1 MILKLILL
9 LFLNLSVGLEL
20 GLFLYL
26 IGQKVSVKQFILLLL
41 LQPVFNFVCNLT
53 NWTILPY
60 VSEEIFYIS
69 LSFLLLRKSS
79 LSSELKL
86 FQGLLFLSVTNLSF
100 RMITFFIYPLLN
112 ISNEFLKKDI
122 VFANLSV
129 VIPTLL
135 SFLLIRL
142 FKQSFKFLQK
152 HQLNIVTQRIIQ
164 IANVMIFLYFLIQ
177 QYLVYFEDIN
187 HSSTL
192 ELRKL
197 IVIIYIILFLLML
210 IFLDRTTRDMMQK
223 ELDFQKDIQLKNLSA
238 YNHKIEELY
247 QTVRSFRHDYR
258 NLLTTLKLGIDQ
270 DNMTMVRE
278 TYTTVLE
285 RSDEKLETEPFD
297 LARLINLQD
306 NTLKSL
312 LSAKFLQAEAQQ
324 IDVSLEIPDPI
335 TLEGM
340 GILDFITIVSI
351 LIDNAMEAT
360 VNAKRPQMMIAY
372 VRHDRFQRFIL
383 KNSTKEESI
392 PIASI
397 FRKDVSSKGADRGIG
412 LANVQEILDHY
423 PDVSLNTSSDNF
435 EFVQDL
441 IIRI

>member
-1 MILKLILL
+1 M
-9 LFLNLSVGLEL
+9 
-20 GLFLYL
+20 
-26 IGQKVSVKQFILLLL
+26 
-41 LQPVFNFVCNLT
+41 
-53 NWTILPY
+53 
-60 VSEEIFYIS
+60 
-69 LSFLLLRKSS
+69 
-79 LSSELKL
+79 
-86 FQGLLFLSVTNLSF
+86 
-100 RMITFFIYPLLN
+100 
-112 ISNEFLKKDI
+112 
-122 VFANLSV
+122 
-129 VIPTLL
+129 
-135 SFLLIRL
+135 
-142 FKQSFKFLQK
+142 
-152 HQLNIVTQRIIQ
+152 
-164 IANVMIFLYFLIQ
+164 
-177 QYLVYFEDIN
+177 
-187 HSSTL
+187 
-192 ELRKL
+192 
-197 IVIIYIILFLLML
+197 
-210 IFLDRTTRDMMQK
+210 
-223 ELDFQKDIQLKNLSA
+223 
-238 YNHKIEELY
+238 
-247 QTVRSFRHDYR
+247 
-258 NLLTTLKLGIDQ
+258 
-270 DNMTMVRE
+270 
-278 TYTTVLE
+278 
-285 RSDEKLETEPFD
+285 
-297 LARLINLQD
+297 
-306 NTLKSL
+306 KSL

>member
-306 NTLKSL
+306 NT
-312 LSAKFLQAEAQQ
+312 
-324 IDVSLEIPDPI
+324 DVS
-335 TLEGM
+335 
-340 GILDFITIVSI
+340 
-351 LIDNAMEAT
+351 
-360 VNAKRPQMMIAY
+360 MI
-372 VRHDRFQRFIL
+372 
-383 KNSTKEESI
+383 S
-392 PIASI
+392 
-397 FRKDVSSKGADRGIG
+397 
-412 LANVQEILDHY
+412 
-423 PDVSLNTSSDNF
+423 
-435 EFVQDL
+435 
-441 IIRI
+441 